1 MDGWMDGWMDAW
13 MHGWMDGWVHG
24 WMDACMDEWMRAIT
38 LCPLSSS
45 HICRWLLEN
54 LVETI
59 IIGPLVTVCGRYL
72 LPRIF

>member
-1 MDGWMDGWMDAW
+1 MEGGGGGGGGGGAGGGRWLDGWMDGWNLHPA
-13 MHGWMDGWVHG
+13 V
-24 WMDACMDEWMRAIT
+24 T